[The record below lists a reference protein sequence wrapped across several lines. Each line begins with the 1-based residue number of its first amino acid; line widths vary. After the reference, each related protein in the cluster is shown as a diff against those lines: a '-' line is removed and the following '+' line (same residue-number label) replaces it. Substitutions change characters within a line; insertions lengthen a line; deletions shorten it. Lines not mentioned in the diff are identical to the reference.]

1 MKTVIAEKKLATGE
15 GARVVLIVPPE
26 EDGLR
31 GMYEVSA
38 EWKHYYNRAMIE
50 GHDQF
55 IEDRVFIAEV
65 EGVPAARLWYGW
77 SKRTLRGN
85 YGNIFTNYAHR
96 KRGLLNFLLECFKAD
111 FDASPA
117 QMLCCHASGWRIPV
131 YEKFGFHVL
140 HGNVENDAMGIVKPE
155 FGSCR
160 QLMNR
165 LYADC
170 TVAKLR
176 DGDCGD
182 QFDCDKCL
190 VYTDAMWRRTRPFVF
205 AGDQNSD
212 YMTSLNRVLE
222 KKGVIAVA
230 ENAAGAIVGYASAI
244 VNPSW
249 TGAFLNWRNHPN
261 VNRKDVVSLLK
272 YTIERY
278 RAAFQ
283 FPLYAALPLSAGEA
297 VAEAREAGFARKA
310 ELGGIGLFVGA

>member
-1 MKTVIAEKKLATGE
+1 MKAVIAEKKLVTGE
-15 GARVVLIVPPE
+15 QARVVLIVPPE

-38 EWKHYYNRAMIE
+38 EWRHYYNRAMIT

-96 KRGLLNFLLECFKAD
+96 KRGLLNILLECFKAD
-111 FDASPA
+111 YDASPA

-131 YEKFGFHVL
+131 YEKYGFHVL
-140 HGNVENDAMGIVKPE
+140 HGNEESDAMGIVKPE
-155 FGSCR
+155 LCSCR

-170 TVAKLR
+170 TVTALR

-190 VYTDAMWRRTRPFVF
+190 VYTDAMWQRTRTFVF

-230 ENAAGAIVGYASAI
+230 EMRLVASSAMQR
-244 VNPSW
+244 PS
-249 TGAFLNWRNHPN
+249 
-261 VNRKDVVSLLK
+261 
-272 YTIERY
+272 
-278 RAAFQ
+278 
-283 FPLYAALPLSAGEA
+283 
-297 VAEAREAGFARKA
+297 
-310 ELGGIGLFVGA
+310 

>member
-1 MKTVIAEKKLATGE
+1 MKSVIAEKTLATGE
-15 GARVVLIVPPE
+15 KARVVLIVPPE

-65 EGVPAARLWYGW
+65 DGVPAARLWYGW
-77 SKRTLRGN
+77 SKRSLRGN
-85 YGNIFTNYAHR
+85 FGNIFTNYAHR
-96 KRGLLNFLLECFKAD
+96 KRGLLNFLLECFKED

-117 QMLCCHASGWRIPV
+117 QMLCCHASGWRIPI
-131 YEKFGFHVL
+131 YEKFGLHVL
-140 HGNVENDAMGIVKPE
+140 HGNTESDAMGIVKPE
-155 FGSCR
+155 LGSCK
-160 QLMNR
+160 QFMNR

-170 TVAKLR
+170 AVARLR

-190 VYTDAMWRRTRPFVF
+190 VYTDAMWGRARPFVF
-205 AGDQNSD
+205 AGEQNSD
-212 YMTSLNRVLE
+212 YMTCLNRVLE

-230 ENAAGAIVGYASAI
+230 ENAAGAIVGYAAAI

-249 TGAFLNWRNHPN
+249 TAAFLNWRNHPN
-261 VNRKDVVSLLK
+261 VNYKDVVSLLK
-272 YTIERY
+272 YTTEKY
-278 RAAFQ
+278 HSVFQ
-283 FPLYAALPLSAGEA
+283 LPLYAALPLSAGSA
-297 VAEAREAGFARKA
+297 VAEAREAGFSMKTK
-310 ELGGIGLFVGA
+310 LGEIGIFG

>member
-1 MKTVIAEKKLATGE
+1 MKTVVAEKKLATGE
-15 GARVVLIVPPE
+15 QARIVLIVPPE

-65 EGVPAARLWYGW
+65 DGVPAARLWYGW

-96 KRGLLNFLLECFKAD
+96 QRGLLNFLLECFKAD
-111 FDASPA
+111 F
-117 QMLCCHASGWRIPV
+117 GWRIPV
-131 YEKFGFHVL
+131 YEKFGFRVL
-140 HGNVENDAMGIVKPE
+140 HGNEENDAMGIIKPE
-155 FGSCR
+155 LGSCR

-170 TVAKLR
+170 IVANLR
-176 DGDCGD
+176 AGDCGD

-190 VYTDAMWRRTRPFVF
+190 VYTDAMWKRARPFVF

-212 YMTSLNRVLE
+212 YQTSLNRVLE

-230 ENAAGAIVGYASAI
+230 ENAAGAIVGYATAI
-244 VNPSW
+244 ANPSW
-249 TGAFLNWRNHPN
+249 TAAFLNWRVHPH
-261 VNRKDVVSLLK
+261 VNRRDVVSLLK
-272 YTIERY
+272 YTVEKY
-278 RAAFQ
+278 QASFQ
-283 FPLYAALPLSAGEA
+283 PPLYAALPLSSGEA
-297 VAEAREAGFARKA
+297 VAEAREVGFSRKT
-310 ELGGIGLFVGA
+310 ELNGIGIFA

>member
-1 MKTVIAEKKLATGE
+1 MKTVISEKKLATGE
-15 GARVVLIVPPE
+15 YARVVLIVPPD

-31 GMYEVSA
+31 GMYEVSP
-38 EWKHYYNRAMIE
+38 EWKRYYHRAMIE
-50 GHDQF
+50 GHGQF

-65 EGVPAARLWYGW
+65 EGAPAARLWYGW

-96 KRGLLNFLLECFKAD
+96 QRGLLNFLLECFKAD

-117 QMLCCHASGWRIPV
+117 QMLCCHASDWRIPV

-140 HGNVENDAMGIVKPE
+140 HGNRESDAMGIIKPE
-155 FGSCR
+155 LGSCK
-160 QLMNR
+160 QFMDR

-170 TVAKLR
+170 TVTKLR

-190 VYTDAMWRRTRPFVF
+190 VYTDAMWGHMRPFVF
-205 AGDQNSD
+205 AGDQNKD

-230 ENAAGAIVGYASAI
+230 ENAAGAIVGYATAI
-244 VNPSW
+244 VNPSC
-249 TGAFLNWRNHPN
+249 TAAFLNWRNHPN
-261 VNRKDVVSLLK
+261 TKRKDVVNLMK
-272 YTIERY
+272 YTIEKY
-278 RAAFQ
+278 HASFQ
-283 FPLYAALPLSAGEA
+283 IPLYAALPLCEGEPIA
-297 VAEAREAGFARKA
+297 QVHEAGFTRKE
-310 ELGGIGLFVGA
+310 ELGSIGIFF